1 MEAEDSKTLKA
12 KIEVVKEVIK
22 QYPDFPKKGVNFV
35 DYFSILRNPAESK
48 ILNETVIEKLETV
61 FGDD

>member
-12 KIEVVKEVIK
+12 KIEVVQQVIK

-35 DYFSILRNPAESK
+35 DYFSIL
-48 ILNETVIEKLETV
+48 
-61 FGDD
+61 